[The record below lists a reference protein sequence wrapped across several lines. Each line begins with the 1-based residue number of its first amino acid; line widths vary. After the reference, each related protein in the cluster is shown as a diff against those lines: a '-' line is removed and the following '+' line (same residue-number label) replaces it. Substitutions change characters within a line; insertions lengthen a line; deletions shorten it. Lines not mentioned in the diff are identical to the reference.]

1 MIDEKVKLHCTDNDK
16 DLDGYILSY
25 KPKAYLEVAI
35 QTLKIRMA
43 YQERTKVFVGSLG
56 GKEFV
61 LKESGLPVERKEF
74 SRK

>member
-1 MIDEKVKLHCTDNDK
+1 MIDEKVKLHCTDNGK
-16 DLDGYILSY
+16 DLDGHILSY
-25 KPKAYLEVAI
+25 KPKAYLEVAV

-43 YQERTKVFVGSLG
+43 YQERTKVFVGSVG

-61 LKESGLPVERKEF
+61 LKESNLPTERKEF